1 MSQNIQSLL
10 QVIPKD
16 TFYNSKKDV
25 INSSTEMHNEIFKRD
40 RELYTYL
47 LYFNN
52 STYYSKS
59 KIITTLLG
67 NSLYAED
74 EKTKNNLIAYEDALI
89 HYALFNESIT
99 HAIKMLLEL
108 KEKRINNSR
117 TTNIILDF
125 IFNRGN
131 ADFIAIKYRNK
142 LKDLLI
148 HALGLNTI
156 NKILSNTADG
166 KKLFKKHIDKYNNP
180 YAKEIFTF
188 ICGKTTDVNFECKSE
203 YITEYIRVAKEFSS
217 DNFNVKNIKGT
228 KLPVEVLMGFNNF
241 YKKNLNLAAI
251 MVLGNSSSKQKI
263 QMQNAVKKATNNTV
277 ELKIDFEQ
285 YSIIEL
291 YKYLYNKIDITSE
304 ELEEIWFNIENK
316 ATELAMNN
324 RDIDLGKIAIL
335 LDLSGSSSG
344 SIENP
349 NAPLFRELLVE
360 KVYSYLNASSKTYT
374 IGGYYDSE
382 RRIYLPESDTNF
394 NETLV
399 KIAQDGYAKV
409 LVLSDGF
416 ENSGCFEMV
425 YEKIREFI
433 PNFNIIH
440 YNPVF
445 SPKDFSCKKLSDSI
459 TTIPF
464 KDIEDIKNARLFVL
478 LDTDENAFKIAIK
491 TIIDK
496 TILNKEE
503 K

>member
-25 INSSTEMHNEIFKRD
+25 INSSEQMHVEIFKRD

-67 NSLYAED
+67 NSLYSED
-74 EKTKNNLIAYEDALI
+74 EKTKNQLIAYEDALI

-108 KEKRINNSR
+108 KEKRINNAR
-117 TTNIILDF
+117 TTNVILDF

-148 HALGLNTI
+148 HALGLSTI
-156 NKILSNTADG
+156 NKILSNTQDG

-180 YAKEIFTF
+180 YAKEIFVF
-188 ICGKTTDVNFECKSE
+188 ICSKTTDINFECKSE
-203 YITEYIRVAKEFSS
+203 YISEYIRVSKEFSS
-217 DNFNVKNIKGT
+217 ENFSVKNIKGT
-228 KLPVEVLMGFNNF
+228 KLPIEVLMGFNNF
-241 YKKNLNLAAI
+241 YKKHLNLAAI
-251 MVLGNSSSKQKI
+251 MTLGNSSSKQKI

-277 ELKIDFEQ
+277 ELKIDFEK

-291 YKYLYNKIDITSE
+291 YKYLYNKVDITNE

-316 ATELAMNN
+316 SMELAMNN
-324 RDIDLGKIAIL
+324 KDIDLGKIAIL
-335 LDLSGSSSG
+335 LDLSESSSG
-344 SIENP
+344 SVENP
-349 NAPLFRELLVE
+349 NAPLFRELLIE
-360 KVYSYLNASSKTYT
+360 KVYSQLNAVSKTYT
-374 IGGYYDSE
+374 VGGHYDDV
-382 RRIYLPESDTNF
+382 RKIYIPESDTNF
-394 NETLV
+394 NETLI
-399 KIAQDGYAKV
+399 KIAEDGYEKV
-409 LVLSDGF
+409 LILSDGF

-445 SPKDFSCKKLSDSI
+445 SPKDLSCKKLSDSI

-478 LDTDENAFKIAIK
+478 LDTDENAFKVAIK

-496 TILNKEE
+496 TILLKEE